1 MVFLA
6 LSTSCQQREG
16 RCLMEFYANH
26 SNIPASSSVS
36 SIFLALMKVRGT
48 NQRRSQVRIRETTD
62 GDVFA
67 FPSSWSEQHN
77 RCFAFIFSRVRSD
90 IWRYGR
96 QRGTKSQGQISWLC
110 RDNSWEEQTRK
121 SFHFIKDSAW
131 EQQSFPT
138 SPRSHDHS
146 TPPPSYWPIHTRAY
160 AFPHYWWLE
169 VQLNMA
175 PIPKPFPS
183 VQ

>member
-1 MVFLA
+1 MVCLV
-6 LSTSCQQREG
+6 LRRSSQQREG
-16 RCLMEFYANH
+16 RCWMVFYANH
-26 SNIPASSSVS
+26 SNIPASSSVT
-36 SIFLALMKVRGT
+36 SIFLALKKVRGT
-48 NQRRSQVRIRETTD
+48 NQHRAQIRIRETTD

-77 RCFAFIFSRVRSD
+77 RCFAFIFSCVRAD

-96 QRGTKSQGQISWLC
+96 QRRTKSQGQISWLC

-131 EQQSFPT
+131 EQQSFPS

-146 TPPPSYWPIHTRAY
+146 TPPPAYWPIHTCAY
-160 AFPHYWWLE
+160 AFPHHWWL
-169 VQLNMA
+169 
-175 PIPKPFPS
+175 
-183 VQ
+183 